1 MNLNGY
7 IYKITN
13 KINGKVYIGQTIQ
26 TIKRRFSR
34 HCLPNQ
40 NGCVALHNA
49 ITKYGKENFIV
60 ELVEEVLVEKLDER
74 EIYWISYYK
83 STDKKFGY
91 NILLGGNL
99 GRRGFSKLSKEDID
113 KLIELDKQGISH
125 IKLGELFNID
135 RKTVTFILKR
145 EANYK
150 TKFKRIKEREDIE
163 EIKEFLKTNPTS
175 KEVKEK
181 FKISQTTLFKLTR
194 KLNYHFLPWY
204 KRVH

>member
-13 KINGKVYIGQTIQ
+13 KINGKVYIGQTIH
-26 TIKRRFSR
+26 TIERRFSR
-34 HCLPNQ
+34 HCLLNQ

-49 ITKYGKENFIV
+49 IIKYGKENFIV
-60 ELVEEVLVEKLDER
+60 ELVEEVPVEKLNER

-113 KLIELDKQGISH
+113 KLIELDK
-125 IKLGELFNID
+125 
-135 RKTVTFILKR
+135 
-145 EANYK
+145 
-150 TKFKRIKEREDIE
+150 
-163 EIKEFLKTNPTS
+163 TN
-175 KEVKEK
+175 
-181 FKISQTTLFKLTR
+181 
-194 KLNYHFLPWY
+194 
-204 KRVH
+204 